1 MPREF
6 IITDISSS
14 NAQRDKAVDQI
25 PIVYSIKGAVSLR
38 DKDKP
43 YTLNIGK

>member
-14 NAQRDKAVDQI
+14 NAQREKTVDQI
-25 PIVYSIKGAVSLR
+25 PLIFSIKGVISIR

-43 YTLNIGK
+43 YTLNTGK